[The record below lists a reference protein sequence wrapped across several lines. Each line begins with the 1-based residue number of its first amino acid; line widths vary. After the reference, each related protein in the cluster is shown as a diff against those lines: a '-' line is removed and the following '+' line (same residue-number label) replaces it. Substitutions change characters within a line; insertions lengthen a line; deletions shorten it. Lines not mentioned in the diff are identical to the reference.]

1 MKGYFAQVRRAGFD
15 IGLSAGK
22 LTKAMVE
29 VLSQLPPE
37 ATPSKEVVVQHLGL
51 LGQMS
56 KTRDINAAWN
66 SAKRQV
72 VREHPDRFCLDG
84 KVLRWAS
91 AMEDRPREKLSTAGH
106 RKLAALAAKEGMT
119 PDELL
124 ESPDLLLAQ
133 RREMTARDRLQVRVN
148 DELVLDAGT
157 CEGVSGPQGPETL
170 IRPPE
175 TTLFHQVLA
184 YLKAKPDPPKRPSGS
199 MVGREGVAATA
210 LTVRWGS
217 YLAVLADHDKP
228 VWPAVSS
235 METSRISDEEMAR
248 INIEASAAL
257 ADWIDLYRADSG
269 GRLYTQLV
277 HRAVAYLP
285 MPKGTSKLKAGTF
298 ATLADSNVASRVV
311 HATDTERLARVRA
324 DAERYPSRLFAN
336 ALVNVAWRNGP
347 VEDIHAGYFRGY
359 PLAQRRVTRA
369 EAREL
374 MHVAS
379 EGMALGMTV
388 CLQFAME
395 QPKRSWPEQVLPY
408 GLASMMLVTPSG
420 WTLTEASREVRLP
433 A

>member
-1 MKGYFAQVRRAGFD
+1 
-15 IGLSAGK
+15 
-22 LTKAMVE
+22 
-29 VLSQLPPE
+29 
-37 ATPSKEVVVQHLGL
+37 
-51 LGQMS
+51 
-56 KTRDINAAWN
+56 
-66 SAKRQV
+66 
-72 VREHPDRFCLDG
+72 
-84 KVLRWAS
+84 
-91 AMEDRPREKLSTAGH
+91 
-106 RKLAALAAKEGMT
+106 
-119 PDELL
+119 
-124 ESPDLLLAQ
+124 
-133 RREMTARDRLQVRVN
+133 MTARDRLRVRVN

-157 CEGVSGPQGPETL
+157 CEGVSGPQGPEML

-235 METSRISDEEMAR
+235 MGTSRISDEEMAR

-277 HRAVAYLP
+277 DRAVAYLP
-285 MPKGTSKLKAGTF
+285 MPKRTSKLKAGTF
-298 ATLADSNVASRVV
+298 ATLADANVASRVV

-324 DAERYPSRLFAN
+324 DSERYPSRLFAN

-347 VEDIHAGYFRGY
+347 VEDIHAGDFRGY
-359 PLAQRRVTRA
+359 PLVQRRVTPA
-369 EAREL
+369 EARAL

-395 QPKRSWPEQVLPY
+395 QPRRSWPEQVLPY

-420 WTLTEASREVRLP
+420 WTLTETSREVRLP

>member
-1 MKGYFAQVRRAGFD
+1 
-15 IGLSAGK
+15 
-22 LTKAMVE
+22 
-29 VLSQLPPE
+29 
-37 ATPSKEVVVQHLGL
+37 
-51 LGQMS
+51 
-56 KTRDINAAWN
+56 
-66 SAKRQV
+66 
-72 VREHPDRFCLDG
+72 
-84 KVLRWAS
+84 
-91 AMEDRPREKLSTAGH
+91 
-106 RKLAALAAKEGMT
+106 
-119 PDELL
+119 
-124 ESPDLLLAQ
+124 
-133 RREMTARDRLQVRVN
+133 MTARDRLQVRVN

-157 CEGVSGPQGPETL
+157 CEGVSGPHGPEKL

-199 MVGREGVAATA
+199 MVGREGVAAAA

-217 YLAVLADHDKP
+217 YLAVLVDHDKP

-235 METSRISDEEMAR
+235 MGTSRISDEEMAR

-269 GRLYTQLV
+269 GWLYTQLV
-277 HRAVAYLP
+277 DRAVVYLP
-285 MPKGTSKLKAGTF
+285 MPKRRSKLKAGTF
-298 ATLADSNVASRVV
+298 ATPADPEMASRLVQ
-311 HATDTERLARVRA
+311 ATDTERLGRVRA
-324 DAERYPSRLFAN
+324 DAERYPSRLLAN

-347 VEDIHAGYFRGY
+347 VEDIHAGSFRGY
-359 PLAQRRVTRA
+359 PLAQRRVTAA
-369 EAREL
+369 EEREL
-374 MHVAS
+374 MHFAS

-420 WTLTEASREVRLP
+420 WTLTGASREVRLP